1 MPAALRKPLT
11 YDRGKKMAAHERLA
25 ALEHAT
31 EDEAAALLNG
41 LSSGPFDQKW
51 GALTVALWLAV
62 TVRKGVAIFAS
73 ALVMGVAVNG
83 MHFTG
88 MSALSVHLHEERGEI
103 IAEEALTFGGTTGLA
118 LRAGAELSI
127 ENPQSTTGAD
137 GMSAGDYRPWSAD
150 ADAMLFLGGLGGGA
164 TVFSRTLAPYLF
176 AGIGMTGGDSAGTNV
191 VRNGWSYGAGA
202 NIPLGMYAD
211 VFGEA
216 RWRMS
221 EYVLPTSQGAPD
233 SKSEMRFGLS
243 FHVGGSGAGVAP
255 RPRRGHR
262 MAERDDDVEYV
273 VTPAPAPQVV
283 VVEQQAAPEPVVI
296 VQEQP
301 APEQVVIVQQQPA
314 PETVIVTT
322 DEQAPTILHPRG
334 RGGRSTTTT
343 VTTRQPTVVAPNR
356 SRPPARVIRGSSRAA
371 ATQQVQVQSQSQRTT
386 RVRQGSAS
394 SSRTTVSKSTTTVR
408 TTAPRAQAR
417 AQSQARAQARV
428 QASATAR
435 AKAQAETRK
444 RSTKTRPRQDA
455 KPEQ

>member
-1 MPAALRKPLT
+1 MSPSPRAFRVIATLT
-11 YDRGKKMAAHERLA
+11 LA
-25 ALEHAT
+25 MTPVLTVGGQSSVAVSPFVSYVPS
-31 EDEAAALLNG
+31 AAANPLG
-41 LSSGPFDQKW
+41 GF
-51 GALTVALWLAV
+51 
-62 TVRKGVAIFAS
+62 
-73 ALVMGVAVNG
+73 
-83 MHFTG
+83 
-88 MSALSVHLHEERGEI
+88 
-103 IAEEALTFGGTTGLA
+103 ALTFGGTTGLA
-118 LRAGAELSI
+118 LRSSVEISLSTPRIDSAAGM
-127 ENPQSTTGAD
+127 PG
-137 GMSAGDYRPWSAD
+137 GYRPWGAD

-164 TVFSRTLAPYLF
+164 TVFSRALSPYVF
-176 AGIGMTGGDSAGTNV
+176 AGIGLTGGDSAGTNV

-273 VTPAPAPQVV
+273 VTPAAAPQVV